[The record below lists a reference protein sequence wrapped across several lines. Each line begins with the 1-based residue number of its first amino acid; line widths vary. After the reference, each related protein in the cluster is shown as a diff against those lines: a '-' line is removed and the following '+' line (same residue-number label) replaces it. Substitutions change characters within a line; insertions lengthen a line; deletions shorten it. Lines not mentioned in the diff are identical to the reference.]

1 MLAVAAFLLV
11 GALVFA
17 LFSATRELTQV
28 ARRAGQNRTGSIDQ
42 ALVEARLGRI
52 EEAIDAMALQIE
64 RLTDQQRALL
74 GGTLDALPEPIDPT
88 RTERPR

>member
-11 GALVFA
+11 GALVVA
-17 LFSATRELTQV
+17 LFSAARELTQV
-28 ARRAGQNRTGSIDQ
+28 ARRAEQNRAGSIDQ
-42 ALVEARLGRI
+42 DLVEARLGRI

-64 RLTDQQRALL
+64 RLTDHQRALL
-74 GGTLDALPEPIDPT
+74 GGTPNALQEPIDPP